1 MNREEHITFIR
12 SQLSNIPK
20 EVICTANHIGCGME
34 ANMVTGYL
42 LQSLFLQMTGAQEQK
57 MKCICWEMATNDLKY
72 RYKRY
77 YKGWTLSECSTLEDK
92 SHVYEDLLSS
102 IHRMDA
108 TYKLFNNDA
117 DKTSFVNEITNN
129 VCTIF
134 DATNIVEFQKTKYKE
149 FKDFFSNLHPSNIVP
164 TSKVLFKK
172 GDKDFPVSNVTTDTE
187 MFAVYS
193 ILYNQRNKC
202 AHNTTSYQLNLPH
215 LQDLRDAKYQKYDN
229 MFIFLTTLIIIDE
242 IFRRLFDK
250 YMSLINIY

>member
-12 SQLSNIPK
+12 SQLLNIPK
-20 EVICTANHIGCGME
+20 EVICTANHLGRGME

-102 IHRMDA
+102 IHRMDD
-108 TYKLFNNDA
+108 TYKLFNNDT
-117 DKTSFVNEITNN
+117 DKTSFVNRITNN
-129 VCTIF
+129 ICTIF
-134 DATNIVEFQKTKYKE
+134 DATNIVEFQKTKYDE

-164 TSKVLFKK
+164 TNKVIFKI
-172 GDKDFPVSNVTTDTE
+172 GNKDFPVSNVATDTE

-215 LQDLRDAKYQKYDN
+215 LQDLRDVKYQKYDN

-250 YMSLINIY
+250 YMSLINLY